1 MSLRAGVRRW
11 FFQRQKAESGSIEL
25 NQPRI
30 YVLPTKAGALFALAV
45 LVMYVGAVNY
55 NLGLGHALVFLL
67 AGLGLT
73 GMLHA
78 FRNLLGLR
86 LRAGKV
92 MPVFAGEMAHFEI
105 LVENLRDEPRPGIC
119 LQKFEADATS
129 GGGTTQRADLAPHS
143 MTAITLP
150 ELATRRGTL
159 TLGRLIVS
167 TRYPLGL
174 FRAWSYPWPI
184 SQCLVYPAPI
194 FLPLPAPR
202 GSDRTMGNHAVQTD
216 SQDDFAGFRRH
227 QPGDSPRHVAWKIYA
242 RDAAE
247 SPLLV
252 KEFAGSGMVQYWLDW
267 DLTSLASNTET
278 RLSTLCGWVL
288 QARRDNLAFGMNL
301 PGFGLL
307 PGQGEPHVAQA
318 LEALARFGTAR

>member
-1 MSLRAGVRRW
+1 MALREGVRRW
-11 FFQRQKAESGSIEL
+11 FFARQKAESGSIAL
-25 NQPRI
+25 NRPRI
-30 YVLPTKAGALFALAV
+30 YVFPTGAGALFALAV

-67 AGLGLT
+67 TGLSLT

-86 LRAGKV
+86 LRAGRV
-92 MPVFAGEMAHFEI
+92 TPVFVGEIAHFEI

-119 LQKFEADATS
+119 LQKFEGNAAPN
-129 GGGTTQRADLAPHS
+129 GAQRADLAPHS
-143 MTAITLP
+143 TTTITIP
-150 ELATRRGTL
+150 EPATRRGIL
-159 TLGRLIVS
+159 PLGRLIVS

-184 SQCLVYPAPI
+184 SQCLIYPAPI
-194 FLPLPAPR
+194 ILPLPPPQ
-202 GSDRTMGNHAVQTD
+202 GSDRAVGDLAVRTD

-252 KEFAGSGMVQYWLDW
+252 KEFSGSGMVQYWFDW
-267 DLTSLASNTET
+267 NLTSLASDTET

-288 QARRDNLAFGMNL
+288 QAQRDNLAFGMNL
-301 PGFGLL
+301 PGFSLP
-307 PGQGEPHVAQA
+307 PGQGEQQVAQA
-318 LEALARFGTAR
+318 MEALALFGTGP

>member
-1 MSLRAGVRRW
+1 MALRESLRRW
-11 FFQRQKAESGSIEL
+11 FFARQKAESGSIEL

-30 YVLPTKAGALFALAV
+30 YILPSKTGALFAMAI

-67 AGLGLT
+67 TGLSLT
-73 GMLHA
+73 GMLHT

-86 LRAGKV
+86 VRAGKTT
-92 MPVFAGEMAHFEI
+92 PVFAGDAARFEI
-105 LVENLRDEPRPGIC
+105 LVENLRDEPRPGVL
-119 LQKFEADATS
+119 LQKFDANATS
-129 GGGTTQRADLAPHS
+129 DGDRTQRADLAPLS
-143 MTAITLP
+143 ITPITLS
-150 ELATRRGTL
+150 ERATSRGML
-159 TLGRLIVS
+159 PLGRLIVS

-184 SQCLVYPAPI
+184 SQCLIYPTPI
-194 FLPLPAPR
+194 FVPLPAPR
-202 GSDRTMGNHAVQTD
+202 GSDRTIGNQAVQTD

-267 DLTSLASNTET
+267 NLTSPAEDTET
-278 RLSTLCGWVL
+278 RLSILCGWVL
-288 QARRDNLAFGMNL
+288 QAQRDNLPFGMDL
-301 PGFGLL
+301 PGFRLL
-307 PGQGEPHVAQA
+307 PGQGETHVAQA
-318 LEALARFGTAR
+318 LEALALFGTAR

>member
-1 MSLRAGVRRW
+1 MSLREGVRRW
-11 FFQRQKAESGSIEL
+11 FFARQKAESGSIEL

-67 AGLGLT
+67 VGLSLT

-86 LRAGKV
+86 LRAGRAT
-92 MPVFAGEMAHFEI
+92 PVFVGEIAHFEI

-119 LQKFEADATS
+119 LQKFEANATLGLVS
-129 GGGTTQRADLAPHS
+129 PQRADLAPHS
-143 MTAITLP
+143 MTAIAVPEPATQRGILP
-150 ELATRRGTL
+150 
-159 TLGRLIVS
+159 LGRLIVS

-184 SQCLVYPAPI
+184 SGCLVYPAPI
-194 FLPLPAPR
+194 FLPLPAPQ
-202 GSDRTMGNHAVQTD
+202 GSDRTIGSQAVQTD

-227 QPGDSPRHVAWKIYA
+227 QAGDSPRHVAWKIYA
-242 RDAAE
+242 RGAAE

-252 KEFAGSGMVQYWLDW
+252 KEFAGSAMVQYWLDW
-267 DLTSLASNTET
+267 NLTSHASDTET

-288 QARRDNLAFGMNL
+288 QAQRDNLAFGMNL
-301 PGFGLL
+301 PGFSLQ
-307 PGQGEPHVAQA
+307 PGQGEQQVTQA
-318 LEALARFGTAR
+318 LEALALFGAAR

>member
-1 MSLRAGVRRW
+1 MSLREGVRRW
-11 FFQRQKAESGSIEL
+11 FFARQKAESGPIEL

-67 AGLGLT
+67 VGLSLT

-86 LRAGKV
+86 MRAGRV
-92 MPVFAGEMAHFEI
+92 TPVFAGETARFEV

-119 LQKFEADATS
+119 LQKFETNATLHIVS
-129 GGGTTQRADLAPHS
+129 PQPADLAPRS
-143 MTAITLP
+143 TTAITVP
-150 ELATRRGTL
+150 EPATQRGTL

-184 SQCLVYPAPI
+184 AECLVYPAPI
-194 FLPLPAPR
+194 FLPLPVPR
-202 GSDRTMGNHAVQTD
+202 GSDRTIGNQAVQTD

-227 QPGDSPRHVAWKIYA
+227 QAGDSPRHVAWKIYA

-267 DLTSLASNTET
+267 NLTSHARDTET

-288 QARRDNLAFGMNL
+288 QAQRDKLAFGMNL
-301 PGFGLL
+301 PGFILL
-307 PGQGEPHVAQA
+307 PGHGEQHVAQA
-318 LEALARFGTAR
+318 MEALARFGTAR

>member
-1 MSLRAGVRRW
+1 MALREGVRRW
-11 FFQRQKAESGSIEL
+11 FFARQEAASGSIEL

-45 LVMYVGAVNY
+45 LVMYVGAINY

-67 AGLGLT
+67 IGLSLT

-92 MPVFAGEMAHFEI
+92 TPVFAGEIAHFEV
-105 LVENLRDEPRPGIC
+105 LVENRRDEPRPGIC
-119 LQKFEADATS
+119 LQKYDANATS
-129 GGGTTQRADLAPHS
+129 GDTTQHADLAPRS
-143 MTAITLP
+143 MTAISLP
-150 ELATRRGTL
+150 ERAARRGIL

-167 TRYPLGL
+167 TRYPLGF

-184 SQCLVYPAPI
+184 SQCLIYPAPI
-194 FLPLPAPR
+194 FLPLPPPR
-202 GSDRTMGNHAVQTD
+202 GSDRTIGSQAVQTD

-252 KEFAGSGMVQYWLDW
+252 KEFAGSGLVQYWLDW
-267 DLTSLASNTET
+267 NLTSLASDTET

-288 QARRDNLAFGMNL
+288 QAQRDNIAFGMNL
-301 PGFGLL
+301 PGFRLL
-307 PGQGEPHVAQA
+307 PGQGEQHVAQA
-318 LEALARFGTAR
+318 MEALALFGTAR